1 MHGILAATDGSE
13 SGDRA
18 VDVAADLAR
27 QTDCDLWLVNVAHQ
41 LPRAGYRKEDLD
53 PELNALMDAERI
65 PLVEVY
71 ESISSDI
78 LTKASKRAEARHAP
92 RIHTLARTGVPAETI
107 LGIAADRHMD
117 FIVVGKRGLGRLA
130 GLLHGSVS
138 QKLASDAH
146 CAVVVVP

>member
-1 MHGILAATDGSE
+1 MRGILAATDGSE

-27 QTDCDLWLVNVAHQ
+27 KTDCDLWLVNVAHQ
-41 LPRAGYRKEDLD
+41 LPRAGYSKDDLD
-53 PELNALMDAERI
+53 PELKALMDAEGI

-71 ESISSDI
+71 ESISNEI
-78 LTKASKRAEARHAP
+78 LAKASKRAEARHAP
-92 RIHTLARTGVPAETI
+92 RIHALARTGAPAETI
-107 LGIAADRHMD
+107 LGIAEDRQMD
-117 FIVVGKRGLGRLA
+117 FIVVGKRGLGRFT

-138 QKLASDAH
+138 QKLASDAR